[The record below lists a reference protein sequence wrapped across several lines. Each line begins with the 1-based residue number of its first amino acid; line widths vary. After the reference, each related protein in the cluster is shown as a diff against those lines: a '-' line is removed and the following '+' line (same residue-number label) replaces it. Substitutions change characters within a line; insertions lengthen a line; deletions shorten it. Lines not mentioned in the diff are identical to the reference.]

1 MMKVECFTGALM
13 TYSKNLVKTSRI
25 VIAISLCFSAISCAA
40 SHSNEKQPKASGSVS
55 LIAANWSDLATY
67 YQVPEWFIDGK
78 VGIWTHWG
86 VPSSIDD
93 NRPHDGSHY
102 GRRMY
107 GVDGFITPSKNP
119 ERDKQTTAT
128 LTQWHT
134 KRYGHPSE
142 FGYEKLIPAFKAEN
156 WEPDALVK
164 FFKDNG
170 ARFVMPVATH
180 HDNFDM
186 YDSSHPWNAV
196 DMGPKRDT
204 LQEWKNAT
212 IKHGLKFGVSTHLYW
227 APRFFNAAR
236 KYQKPGTLE
245 WQLFA
250 MDYHSTEFATQQSWN
265 KHWYDRSWE
274 LIEKY
279 DPDMFNN
286 DSPYPADNFGKVS
299 GVSLFTDFLNKDL
312 VANNGKQTK
321 VLSFK
326 DSKANKSAFTY
337 NLERGMFGEIQ
348 AEPWIWA
355 TDVSGNWFYRKN
367 LITKMTV
374 PVLLGNAVDAIS
386 KNGVVMMNVA
396 LRGDGSLPA
405 EQAAYIRAF
414 GDWITING
422 EGIYGTRP
430 WKIYGEGP
438 LKIVTKRAGENLK
451 QFSAEDIRFTQK
463 DNSLFAF
470 VLALPTQDIHI
481 KTLKTDGLLA
491 KNIQSISMLGSSEKV
506 DWHRSEAGLTI
517 RLPKILAPQPVIGFK
532 LLLN

>member
-1 MMKVECFTGALM
+1 MKYNDKLSKS
-13 TYSKNLVKTSRI
+13 TYLAILIGLSLG
-25 VIAISLCFSAISCAA
+25 VISGCGNKVDNKQTQP
-40 SHSNEKQPKASGSVS
+40 NENNK
-55 LIAANWSDLATY
+55 LIAPNWQSMAEK
-67 YQVPEWFIDGK
+67 YQVPEWFSDGK
-78 VGIWTHWG
+78 IGVWAHWG
-86 VPSSIDD
+86 IPSSIDE

-107 GVDGFITPSKNP
+107 GTEGFITPSPNP
-119 ERDKQTTAT
+119 QRDMQTTAT
-128 LTQWHT
+128 LTEWHT
-134 KRYGHPSE
+134 KRYGHPSV
-142 FGYEKLIPAFKAEN
+142 FGYEKLIPSFKAEN
-156 WEPDALVK
+156 WDPDGLVK

-186 YDSSHPWNAV
+186 YDSSHSWNAV

-204 LQEWKNAT
+204 IQEWKEAT

-236 KYQKPGTLE
+236 QYQKPNTLE
-245 WQLFA
+245 WELFA
-250 MDYHSTEFATQQSWN
+250 MDYHPTEFASQQSWN
-265 KHWYDRSWE
+265 KHWFERSWE

-286 DSPYPADNFGKVS
+286 DSPYPSDDFGDVS
-299 GVSLFTDFLNKDL
+299 GVALFSDFLNRDL
-312 VANNGKQTK
+312 LENNGKQTT

-326 DSKANKSAFTY
+326 DPKMNKAAFTY

-348 AEPWIWA
+348 ASPWMWA
-355 TDVSGNWFYRKN
+355 TDISGNWFYRKN
-367 LITKMTV
+367 LITKMSV

-396 LRGDGSLPA
+396 LRGDGTLPE
-405 EQAAYIRAF
+405 EQAAYLRAF
-414 GDWITING
+414 GDWIKING

-430 WKIYGEGP
+430 WKIFGEGP

-451 QFSAEDIRFTQK
+451 AFSAQDIRFTQK

-470 VLALPTQDIHI
+470 VLASPEKDILI
-481 KTLKTDGLLA
+481 NALKQGGLLERRIA
-491 KNIQSISMLGSSEKV
+491 SISMLGSNEKINWVQSE
-506 DWHRSEAGLTI
+506 DALTI
-517 RLPKILAPQPVIGFK
+517 MLPKDLPQQPVIGFNIS
-532 LLLN
+532 LD

>member
-1 MMKVECFTGALM
+1 MRS
-13 TYSKNLVKTSRI
+13 SKTLVKASY
-25 VIAISLCFSAISCAA
+25 IAIATSLCFSAVSCS
-40 SHSNEKQPKASGSVS
+40 SHETNNTHADVKVNTTQVE
-55 LIAANWSDLATY
+55 ANWASMAKN
-67 YQVPEWFIDGK
+67 YQVPAWFVDGK
-78 VGIWTHWG
+78 IGIWTHWG
-86 VPSSIDD
+86 VPSSIDE

-107 GVDGFITPSKNP
+107 GTEGFITPSKNP
-119 ERDKQTTAT
+119 KRDMQTTAT
-128 LTQWHT
+128 LTEWHT
-134 KRYGHPSE
+134 KRYGHPSK
-142 FGYEKLIPAFKAEN
+142 FGYEKFIPDFKAEN
-156 WEPDALVK
+156 WDPDGLVK

-186 YDSSHPWNAV
+186 YDSSHPWNSV

-204 LQEWKNAT
+204 IQEWKDAT

-250 MDYHSTEFATQQSWN
+250 MDYHPTEFASQESWN
-265 KHWYDRSWE
+265 RHWYNRSWE

-286 DSPYPADNFGKVS
+286 DSPYPADKFGDVS
-299 GVSLFTDFLNKDL
+299 GVGLFSDFLNKDL
-312 VANNGKQTK
+312 LANNGKQTK

-326 DSKANKSAFTY
+326 DTKANKSAFTY

-348 AEPWIWA
+348 AQPWMWA

-367 LITKMTV
+367 LITKMSV

-396 LRGDGSLPA
+396 LRGDGTLPE
-405 EQAAYIRAF
+405 EQAAYIKAF
-414 GDWITING
+414 GDWIKING

-430 WKIYGEGP
+430 WKVFGEGP

-451 QFSAEDIRFTQK
+451 EFSAQDIRFTQK
-463 DNSLFAF
+463 GNSLFAF
-470 VLALPTQDIHI
+470 VLAPPTKDIQI
-481 KTLKTDGLLA
+481 KALKTGGLLD
-491 KNIQSISMLGSSEKV
+491 KNIQSISMLGSKEKLK
-506 DWHRSEAGLTI
+506 WQRNENALMIT
-517 RLPKILAPQPVIGFK
+517 LPKYLPKQPVVGFNISVK
-532 LLLN
+532 

>member
-1 MMKVECFTGALM
+1 MR
-13 TYSKNLVKTSRI
+13 YSKKRVKASYLA
-25 VIAISLCFSAISCAA
+25 IATSLCFSVVSCA
-40 SHSNEKQPKASGSVS
+40 SNETSKKVEDVKDSITKVE
-55 LIAANWSDLATY
+55 ANWKDMAKH
-67 YQVPEWFIDGK
+67 YQVPEWFVDGK
-78 VGIWTHWG
+78 IGIWTHWG
-86 VPSSIDD
+86 VPSSIDE

-107 GVDGFITPSKNP
+107 GTEGFITPSKNP
-119 ERDKQTTAT
+119 KRDMQTTAT
-128 LTQWHT
+128 LTEWHT

-142 FGYEKLIPAFKAEN
+142 FGYEKFIPDFKAEN
-156 WEPDALVK
+156 WDPDGLVK

-186 YDSSHPWNAV
+186 YDSSHPWNSV

-204 LQEWKNAT
+204 IQEWKDAT

-236 KYQKPGTLE
+236 QYQKPGTLE
-245 WQLFA
+245 WELFA
-250 MDYHSTEFATQQSWN
+250 MDYHPTEFASQESWN
-265 KHWYDRSWE
+265 KHWYNRSWE

-286 DSPYPADNFGKVS
+286 DSPYPADKFGDVS
-299 GVSLFTDFLNKDL
+299 GVGLFTDFLNKDL
-312 VANNGKQTK
+312 QANNGKQTK

-326 DSKANKSAFTY
+326 DTKANKSAFTY

-348 AEPWIWA
+348 AEPWMWA

-396 LRGDGSLPA
+396 LRGDGTLPK
-405 EQAAYIRAF
+405 EQAAYITAF
-414 GDWITING
+414 GDWIKING

-451 QFSAEDIRFTQK
+451 EFSAQDIRFTQK
-463 DNSLFAF
+463 GNSLFAF
-470 VLALPTQDIHI
+470 VLASPTQNIHI
-481 KTLKTDGLLA
+481 KALKTSGLLD
-491 KNIQSISMLGSSEKV
+491 KSIQSISLLGSNEKIE
-506 DWHRSEAGLTI
+506 WSRNERGLEI
-517 RLPKILAPQPVIGFK
+517 VLPKNLPNQAVIGFDILTK
-532 LLLN
+532 PN

>member
-1 MMKVECFTGALM
+1 MNYKKTAKFTYLTILIWCCQSVLAGCANGLNDNQ
-13 TYSKNLVKTSRI
+13 TDTDKNNK
-25 VIAISLCFSAISCAA
+25 
-40 SHSNEKQPKASGSVS
+40 
-55 LIAANWSDLATY
+55 LIAANWQSMAEN
-67 YQVPEWFIDGK
+67 YQVPEWFVDGK
-78 VGIWTHWG
+78 IGIWTHWG
-86 VPSSIDD
+86 IPSAIDE

-107 GVDGFITPSKNP
+107 GTEGFITPSKNP
-119 ERDKQTTAT
+119 QRDMQTTAT

-142 FGYEKLIPAFKAEN
+142 FGYEKFIPSFKAEN
-156 WEPDALVK
+156 WDPEGLVK
-164 FFKDNG
+164 FFKQNG
-170 ARFVMPVATH
+170 ARFIMPVATH

-204 LQEWKNAT
+204 IQEWKDAAT
-212 IKHGLKFGVSTHLYW
+212 KYGLKFGVSTHLYW

-236 KYQKPGTLE
+236 QYQKPNTLE

-250 MDYHSTEFATQQSWN
+250 MDYHPTEFASQQTWN
-265 KHWYDRSWE
+265 KHWFERSWE

-286 DSPYPADNFGKVS
+286 DSPYPSDEFGDVS
-299 GVSLFTDFLNKDL
+299 GVALFSDFINRDL
-312 VANNGKQTK
+312 LENNGKQTR

-326 DSKANKSAFTY
+326 DAKKDKAAFTY

-348 AEPWIWA
+348 THPWMWA

-367 LITKMTV
+367 LITKMSV

-396 LRGDGSLPA
+396 LRGDGTLPE

-414 GDWITING
+414 GDWINING
-422 EGIYGTRP
+422 EGIYATRP
-430 WKIYGEGP
+430 WKIFGEGP

-451 QFSAEDIRFTQK
+451 AFSAQDIRFTYK
-463 DNSLFAF
+463 DNILFAF
-470 VLALPTQDIHI
+470 VLAPPENDIQI
-481 KTLKTDGLLA
+481 KALKNAGLLN
-491 KNIQSISMLGSSEKV
+491 KNIQSISMLGSDEKIH
-506 DWHRSEAGLTI
+506 WHRNKNGLTI
-517 RLPKILAPQPVIGFK
+517 KLPETLPQQPVIGFK
-532 LLLN
+532 ILLD